1 MGGGGG
7 FSFPLPDLRAN
18 RFFHCQP
25 PAIVVVISML
35 EVAVVA
41 MAVVI
46 IAGLITLAALLV
58 TLTLDIYLFL
68 DLTPPSIAI

>member
-1 MGGGGG
+1 
-7 FSFPLPDLRAN
+7 
-18 RFFHCQP
+18 
-25 PAIVVVISML
+25 ML